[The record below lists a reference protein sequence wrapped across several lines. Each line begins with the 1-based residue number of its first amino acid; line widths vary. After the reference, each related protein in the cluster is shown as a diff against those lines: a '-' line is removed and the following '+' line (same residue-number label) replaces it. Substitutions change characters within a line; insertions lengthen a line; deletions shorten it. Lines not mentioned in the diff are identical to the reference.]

1 MGLFVYDADD
11 VVEAVEEWQ
20 VKCSTEEEYED
31 SLGRHLNQR
40 FGKPIF
46 HRQYFV
52 GKSRAD
58 IFVQFQGGA
67 AVAIEL
73 KCDLVDRL
81 EYLRLIGQIYEYLNV
96 SDVELVVILC
106 GRNDPALEKL
116 VRDAVSFF
124 NEHHDNKVRFI
135 TKQMIRQKSN

>member
-11 VVEAVEEWQ
+11 VVGAVEEWQ
-20 VKCSTEEEYED
+20 AKCSTEEEYED
-31 SLGRHLNQR
+31 SLARHLNGK

-67 AVAIEL
+67 AVAIEV
-73 KCDLVDRL
+73 KCNLVDRL

-96 SDVELVVILC
+96 SDVELVIVLC
-106 GRNDPALEKL
+106 GENDPSIEKL
-116 VRDAVSFF
+116 IRDAVSFF
-124 NEHHDNKVRFI
+124 NEHHGNKVRFV
-135 TKQMIRQKSN
+135 TVGAGLKVR